1 MLDKSVLEEEQ
12 KKIQSDIENDFNE
25 CIALLA
31 DFIKIRD
38 GINVGKPDSFLD
50 YAGVLFP
57 MLDIKDIKRKQFDVL
72 CMIMGQMCELAF
84 KYLIK
89 IKHTQIH
96 KNHTFDDFS
105 RTQALYNLGSLRNL
119 IKLGYISQDDY
130 DYITAKFGS
139 QNKDK
144 FHNFTY
150 LSMIVERLMPDTYKN
165 MRRYFELSHCGKCA
179 FENYRTHRANSNS
192 YIDYYEALEDILF
205 PNPDRMELDKKEQF
219 IQEMRKVQ
227 TTYGDAFNRLR
238 YFSNNPDGKKFNYEL
253 MFPYTYSIIHFIMEV
268 HDKNNDLLIDPEL
281 LVARQQAIRYHDL
294 LDLSKDEINDI
305 FNRYVYNR
313 EHPIDL

>member
-89 IKHTQIH
+89 IKHTKIH

-105 RTQALYNLGSLRNL
+105 RTQALYNLGYIYYKEEEFIKSEEYFQKIIELNPKYKKNIINEYMGDIYMNL
-119 IKLGYISQDDY
+119 YI
-130 DYITAKFGS
+130 
-139 QNKDK
+139 
-144 FHNFTY
+144 
-150 LSMIVERLMPDTYKN
+150 V
-165 MRRYFELSHCGKCA
+165 
-179 FENYRTHRANSNS
+179 
-192 YIDYYEALEDILF
+192 IL
-205 PNPDRMELDKKEQF
+205 
-219 IQEMRKVQ
+219 I
-227 TTYGDAFNRLR
+227 
-238 YFSNNPDGKKFNYEL
+238 
-253 MFPYTYSIIHFIMEV
+253 
-268 HDKNNDLLIDPEL
+268 
-281 LVARQQAIRYHDL
+281 
-294 LDLSKDEINDI
+294 
-305 FNRYVYNR
+305 
-313 EHPIDL
+313 